1 MPGMT
6 TLEHAKA
13 APPPTDYVSRS
24 EALRT
29 LRIKPQTLY
38 AYVSRGLIRRQPAA
52 DGRQS
57 LYNRHDIAGI
67 RAKSIARSGHGPAAA
82 SAAHWGEPLLVSS
95 ITEITEQ
102 GPRYRDHLALD
113 LARAGTTFEALAE
126 YLWNGA
132 LKPVTRWPARA
143 RIPAVVATL
152 TEIFRRHP
160 DMHVRQMMAEFVLL
174 LAIEDEND
182 GRQEDFQRAQDLIVG
197 IAGIVGF
204 LGLGK
209 AYVAGDK
216 PQPVADLIMCGL
228 GIARTA
234 TRRRMLDAALVL
246 LADHEFSPATFAARI
261 AAASGTDLYAC
272 VATALQVHFGSEFGL
287 RCDRVEQELGSTF
300 AGKLADG
307 DWPRLLERARTAYGF
322 EHPLYRDGD
331 PRAGMLLDLALTA
344 AHMGKRTAHNDT
356 IARSACPLRLDE
368 ALVLFCHSLGMP
380 PGSAGALLAFA
391 RMAGWIAH
399 VLEQRVDGAV
409 IRPRAKFIASCAIG
423 HPSAA

>member
-1 MPGMT
+1 M
-6 TLEHAKA
+6 KA
-13 APPPTDYVSRS
+13 PDPEPSVPTPADYVSRS
-24 EALRT
+24 EALHT

-38 AYVSRGLIRRQPAA
+38 AYVSRGLIRRQRAS

-82 SAAHWGEPLLVSS
+82 SAAHWGEPLLTSS
-95 ITEITEQ
+95 ITEITAQ

-126 YLWNGA
+126 YLWTGA
-132 LKPVTRWPARA
+132 LKRVTRWPSLR
-143 RIPAVVATL
+143 RIPPVVATL

-160 DMHVRQMMAEFVLL
+160 DMHVRHLMAEFVLL
-174 LAIEDEND
+174 GAIEDEND
-182 GRQEDFQRAQDLIVG
+182 GRQEDFPRAQDLLVG
-197 IAGIVGF
+197 IAGIFGF

-209 AYVAGDK
+209 AYVACNE
-216 PQPVADLIMCGL
+216 PQPVADVIMRGL
-228 GIARTA
+228 GIGPTA
-234 TRRRMLDAALVL
+234 ARRRMLDAALVL

-261 AAASGTDLYAC
+261 AAASGSDLYAC

-300 AGKLADG
+300 AGKLAGG

-322 EHPLYRDGD
+322 EHPLYRHGD

-344 AHMGKRTAHNDT
+344 AHTGKRTAHNNT
-356 IARSACPLRLDE
+356 VAPSPYPLRLDE

-380 PGSAGALLAFA
+380 RGSAGALLAFA

-399 VLEQRVDGAV
+399 VLEQRADGAV
-409 IRPRAKFIASCAIG
+409 IRPRAKFIAPCAIG